1 VSGGLAYPS
10 MVRVPAPTTGP
21 SIVRIP
27 APAAPSV
34 VRLETPGIP
43 GPPGPVGAAGPTG
56 ITTGLGV
63 ITYSHQVAD
72 PNSVDPA
79 VMGSPLDANAPL
91 QLVFVPDPN
100 LTLDHL
106 NAPFVGQTF
115 WDGTKVVGRAMADRL
130 EVQVNLIVRSQR
142 AGGTISLEVDAG
154 SPFGPI
160 TSDNADLLKP
170 AGVNE
175 RVTLTVKFETLT
187 YVQANGAKLMLTSD
201 VPASIFKESV
211 VVAPQSTFVPRTP

>member
-1 VSGGLAYPS
+1 MSGGLAYPTI
-10 MVRVPAPTTGP
+10 VRVPAPTTGP
-21 SIVRIP
+21 SVVRIP
-27 APAAPSV
+27 APATPAV

-43 GPPGPVGAAGPTG
+43 GPPGPAGATGATG

-72 PNSVDPA
+72 PNGLDPS
-79 VMGSPLDANAPL
+79 VMGSPLDAHAPL
-91 QLVFVPDPN
+91 QLAFLPDPS

-106 NAPFVGQTF
+106 NPPFVGQSF
-115 WDGTKVVGRAMADRL
+115 WDGTKVVGRAAADRL

-154 SPFGPI
+154 SPLGPI

-175 RVTLTVKFETLT
+175 RVTLTVKFETLG
-187 YVQANGAKLMLTSD
+187 YVMANGAKLWLTAD

-211 VVAPQSTFVPRTP
+211 VVAPQSLFVPRMP